1 MPAQP
6 MQAHT
11 TPDKETPHV
20 PEYTVDENPTI
31 YIVDPDIRHRDSVAA
46 LMSRLGYHTETFP
59 AAEDLLESLAT
70 PALRGCVISEMRL
83 PGISGVELYAALRE
97 RRVGLP
103 FIILTGDP
111 DVTRAV
117 DALRSKVSDYV
128 VKPVVE
134 RDLIA
139 RVREAL
145 RSIDDGRVK
154 SLG

>member
-6 MQAHT
+6 MRTHT
-11 TPDKETPHV
+11 TPDTETPHV

-31 YIVDPDIRHRDSVAA
+31 YVVDPDVRHRDSVAA
-46 LMSRLGYHTETFP
+46 LMSRLGYRTETFP

-70 PALRGCVISEMRL
+70 PALRGCVISEMLL
-83 PGISGVELYAALRE
+83 PGISGLELYAALRE

-111 DVTRAV
+111 DITRAV

-139 RVREAL
+139 RVRDAL
-145 RSIDDGRVK
+145 RTLDDGRVK
-154 SLG
+154 SIG